1 MVQAVTAEYLAPI
14 RDAGVDALILGCTH
28 FPWFREAIAAFMGRD
43 TVLVN
48 CSEAAAAALAARIG
62 GKRNTLGGSLDIRVS
77 GDPAAFAPLAERFL
91 QETGLRVRRKQKG
104 DP

>member
-1 MVQAVTAEYLAPI
+1 MNCADAHELFCEHELTAGRVPAV
-14 RDAGVDALILGCTH
+14 
-28 FPWFREAIAAFMGRD
+28 
-43 TVLVN
+43 VN